1 MKYRRSLTAALGV
14 LIAIAALAVVAWV
27 ITGIGG
33 RGSVT
38 AVEPRAVTAR
48 GPLPPEEEQT
58 ISLFEKSRG
67 SVVYIT
73 TQSRVIDPWTRNIFN
88 IPRGTG
94 SGFVWDENGGIV
106 TNFHVVAGASGAR
119 VRLSDGGDV
128 AATLVGVSPAH
139 DLAVIRVEVPKPP
152 PPLPIGTS
160 HDLRVGQQTFAIGNP
175 FGLDWTLTTGIIS
188 ALDRSLPSEDGRS
201 LIEHLIQTDAAIN
214 PGNSGGPLL
223 DSAGRLIGVNTAIF
237 SPSGASAGVGFAVP
251 VDTVNRVVPQLI
263 GSGKYVRPVLGVEV
277 DEQLNQQVIQRVGTQ
292 GVAVLRVT
300 PGSPAATAGLRG
312 LRVQPDGAIAP
323 GDIILAVDGKPVDN
337 VPRLLSRLDDY
348 KVGDTV
354 RLTVL
359 REGQQT
365 DVNVTLEAGN
375 R

>member
-1 MKYRRSLTAALGV
+1 MKYQKSLAAGLGV

-27 ITGIGG
+27 ITGVG
-33 RGSVT
+33 GSVT
-38 AVEPRAVTAR
+38 AVEPRAVTPR
-48 GPLPPEEEQT
+48 GPLAPEEEAT

-73 TQSRVIDPWTRNIFN
+73 TQARVIDPWTRNIFN

-94 SGFVWDENGGIV
+94 SGFVWDDNGTIV

-119 VRLSDGGDV
+119 VRLSDGRDV
-128 AATLVGVSPAH
+128 AATLVGVSAAH
-139 DLAVIRVEVPKPP
+139 DLAVIRVDVSKPP
-152 PPLPIGTS
+152 PALPIGTS
-160 HDLRVGQQTFAIGNP
+160 HDLRVGQRTFAIGNP

-223 DSAGRLIGVNTAIF
+223 DGAGRLIGVNTAIF

-251 VDTVNRVVPQLI
+251 VDTVNRVVPQVI
-263 GSGKYVRPVLGVEV
+263 GTGKYVRPVLGVEV
-277 DEQLNQQVIQRVGTQ
+277 DEQLNQQVAQRLGTK
-292 GVAVLRVT
+292 GIAVLRVT

-312 LRVQPDGAIAP
+312 LQVQPDGAIIA
-323 GDIILAVDGKPVDN
+323 GDIILAVDGNAVES
-337 VPRLLSRLDDY
+337 VPRLLSRLDEY

-359 REGQQT
+359 RDGQQT
-365 DVNVTLEAGN
+365 DVNVTLQAGS